1 MQVTRENK
9 DALNA
14 ILNVNIV
21 ADDYKAEVEKILK
34 DYRKNANIP
43 GFRKGLVPMGL
54 VKKQYGKA
62 ILIDEVNKILQ
73 DSVNKYIQ
81 EENLEILGNPL
92 PIAQDDINWDGEEF
106 NFQFELGFASEFKI
120 DLAKLKGINSYK
132 IVVDEETVNKQVEE
146 LATRFGNI
154 VSQDEAT
161 DESNVSGKVEFLL
174 EDGKTVDAEKEAK
187 DVTVAVSNIK
197 GKRNNSKFVGAK
209 KGDVLVLKTK
219 SLFNEDAD
227 LANFVGMTVEE
238 VDGLEITVQFTI
250 NEVSKSEKQ
259 EINQDLFDKVYGPGA
274 VDSEEAFKNK
284 LKEEAERVYIGEV
297 DKYFLNEVTEKLI
310 DSTEVELPK
319 EFLTK
324 WLKSVS
330 ENPISDEEAAAEF
343 EKSERGLKYQ
353 LIESRLFADN
363 KMTVAFEDVKANAI
377 SMIKAQMAQFGQAN
391 MEEKELE
398 DIAMRVLQNQE
409 EYTRIAEQVKFEK
422 LLGLYKEQVK
432 SKKKEVTF
440 DKFIELVSK

>member
-209 KGDVLVLKTK
+209 KRRCF
-219 SLFNEDAD
+219 S
-227 LANFVGMTVEE
+227 
-238 VDGLEITVQFTI
+238 
-250 NEVSKSEKQ
+250 S
-259 EINQDLFDKVYGPGA
+259 
-274 VDSEEAFKNK
+274 
-284 LKEEAERVYIGEV
+284 
-297 DKYFLNEVTEKLI
+297 
-310 DSTEVELPK
+310 
-319 EFLTK
+319 
-324 WLKSVS
+324 
-330 ENPISDEEAAAEF
+330 
-343 EKSERGLKYQ
+343 
-353 LIESRLFADN
+353 
-363 KMTVAFEDVKANAI
+363 
-377 SMIKAQMAQFGQAN
+377 
-391 MEEKELE
+391 
-398 DIAMRVLQNQE
+398 
-409 EYTRIAEQVKFEK
+409 
-422 LLGLYKEQVK
+422 
-432 SKKKEVTF
+432 
-440 DKFIELVSK
+440 

>member
-1 MQVTRENK
+1 
-9 DALNA
+9 
-14 ILNVNIV
+14 
-21 ADDYKAEVEKILK
+21 
-34 DYRKNANIP
+34 
-43 GFRKGLVPMGL
+43 
-54 VKKQYGKA
+54 
-62 ILIDEVNKILQ
+62 
-73 DSVNKYIQ
+73 
-81 EENLEILGNPL
+81 LE
-92 PIAQDDINWDGEEF
+92 Q
-106 NFQFELGFASEFKI
+106 
-120 DLAKLKGINSYK
+120 
-132 IVVDEETVNKQVEE
+132 
-146 LATRFGNI
+146 
-154 VSQDEAT
+154 
-161 DESNVSGKVEFLL
+161 
-174 EDGKTVDAEKEAK
+174 
-187 DVTVAVSNIK
+187 
-197 GKRNNSKFVGAK
+197 K

-377 SMIKAQMAQFGQAN
+377 NMIKAQMAQFGQAN